1 MMSEPVVVVFLLG
14 LVTALATGLGA
25 LPFVFVPSVAGRTIA
40 WANALASGLMLGASF
55 GLTVEG
61 TRYGGAQTLAGGAL
75 GVLFIL
81 LTQRVLDDREVGFGS
96 ATGQS
101 AREMAMIVV
110 VMTVHSAAE
119 GIAVGSAFAGGPTLA
134 VVVTAAIALHNVP
147 EGLAITAVL
156 RPRGTS
162 VARSAGWSIF
172 SSLPQPILAIPAFLF
187 VEAVSPALPYAMGFA
202 GGAMVFMVFEELLPA
217 AYEEGSRARVGLL
230 TSVAVVAMILFQA
243 SLGGH

>member
-1 MMSEPVVVVFLLG
+1 VIAEAVITVFVLG
-14 LVTALATGLGA
+14 LITALATGLGA
-25 LPFVFVPSVAGRTIA
+25 LPFAFVRSVSGRTIA
-40 WANALASGLMLGASF
+40 WANAVASGLMLGASF
-55 GLTVEG
+55 GLVVEG
-61 TRYGGAQTLAGGAL
+61 TRHGGAQTLVGGAL

-81 LTQRVLDDREVGFGS
+81 LTQRALDGKDVRFGS

-101 AREMAMIVV
+101 AREMAMIVI

-119 GIAVGSAFAGGPTLA
+119 GIAVGAAFAGGPTLA

-162 VARSAGWSIF
+162 VVKCAGWSIF
-172 SSLPQPILAIPAFLF
+172 SSLPQPLLAVPAFLF
-187 VEAVSPALPYAMGFA
+187 VDAVRPALPYAMGFA
-202 GGAMVFMVFEELLPA
+202 AGAMVFMVFEELLPE

-230 TSVAVVAMILFQA
+230 TSLAVVAMILFQA
-243 SLGGH
+243 YVAGR